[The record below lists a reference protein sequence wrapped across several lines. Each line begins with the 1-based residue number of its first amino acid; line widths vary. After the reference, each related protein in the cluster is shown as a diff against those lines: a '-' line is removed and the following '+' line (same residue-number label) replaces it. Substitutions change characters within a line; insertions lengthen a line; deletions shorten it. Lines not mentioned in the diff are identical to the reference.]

1 MRMIFSTVFGPQEPA
16 LTVGSFAIRATG
28 RPPTVAMPVTTPSA
42 PKPSCSQFA
51 RRASSEKESAST
63 RRATRSR
70 TGSLPWSRDF
80 SWCRSGPPPRARSSA
95 SFRSDMS
102 RNLSGRAKLR
112 AQCAPDQLQADAP
125 NREAGGGASQGH
137 SERREQRGAHGE
149 QPDDQAQLEPD
160 QYGGDVA
167 RFHAGSVRPHG
178 QGSFPLQYPP
188 QTMSLVMTEDRG
200 AVRHIVIN
208 RPEKRN
214 ALNGDT
220 IRELGGAIEAA
231 AADDSVR
238 VVVVRG
244 EGAMFSSGMDLNDL
258 RSLSESPENLRSYRR
273 PILSWWNLLEEM
285 PKPTICQIHGAA
297 LGGAFELAL
306 ACDFRTMAEDAVAGI
321 MEVRVGL
328 LPDVGGCSRLPALVG
343 LGNAKEL
350 IMTGKVI
357 DGREA
362 HRIGFAN
369 RIGPA
374 DQLDS
379 VTDAL
384 ATELLACAPRAVGLA
399 KRVLDAAAKPALAL
413 TLEQEVAAQET
424 LAASEDFAEGARAFF
439 EKRDPDF
446 AGR

>member
-1 MRMIFSTVFGPQEPA
+1 MA
-16 LTVGSFAIRATG
+16 LV
-28 RPPTVAMPVTTPSA
+28 
-42 PKPSCSQFA
+42 
-51 RRASSEKESAST
+51 
-63 RRATRSR
+63 
-70 TGSLPWSRDF
+70 
-80 SWCRSGPPPRARSSA
+80 
-95 SFRSDMS
+95 
-102 RNLSGRAKLR
+102 
-112 AQCAPDQLQADAP
+112 
-125 NREAGGGASQGH
+125 
-137 SERREQRGAHGE
+137 
-149 QPDDQAQLEPD
+149 
-160 QYGGDVA
+160 
-167 RFHAGSVRPHG
+167 
-178 QGSFPLQYPP
+178 
-188 QTMSLVMTEDRG
+188 LVEDHG
-200 AVRHIVIN
+200 AVRHLVLN

-220 IRELGGAIEAA
+220 IRALAGAVEAA

-258 RSLSESPENLRSYRR
+258 RALSENPDKTRDGRR
-273 PILSWWNLLEEM
+273 PILQCWNLLEEM

-306 ACDFRTMAEDAVAGI
+306 ACDFRIMAEDAVAGI

-328 LPDVGGCSRLPALVG
+328 LPDVGGCSRLPAVVG

-369 RIGPA
+369 RVAPA
-374 DQLDS
+374 DQLAA
-379 VTDAL
+379 VTETFAN
-384 ATELLACAPRAVGLA
+384 ELLACAPRAVGLA
-399 KRVLDAAAKPALAL
+399 KRVMDAAAKPALAL

-439 EKRDPDF
+439 EKRDPEF
-446 AGR
+446 VGR